1 MPRKKSNTSL
11 VREYIRNLIV
21 SQGLKSGDMLP
32 CEGDIAAALDISKSS
47 VREATHAL
55 ESIGLIEI
63 RHGIGLVL
71 RDFNLDAIGDI
82 FDYSFV
88 LDPSI
93 VLDLYDLRQ
102 QLESSL
108 MPRIV
113 ERVQDI
119 HFDRCES
126 ILAEWELLADAEES
140 TYEVDR
146 QFHETLYSVVDNR
159 MLTKLCHIFWNT
171 FRDLELTEQ
180 LRRGQPKTIEGT
192 HKIIQDH
199 RRILEAVRA
208 RDSELA
214 SRLMFSHFSRIER
227 LNFDT
232 QTQNDRRN

>member
-1 MPRKKSNTSL
+1 MPRKKNNTTL

-32 CEGDIAAALDISKSS
+32 CEGDIAAALEISKSC

-93 VLDLYDLRQ
+93 VLDLYDLRR

-113 ERVQDI
+113 ELVQET
-119 HFDRCES
+119 HLKRCEE
-126 ILAEWELLADAEES
+126 ILAEWERLADAES
-140 TYEVDR
+140 PTYEVDG
-146 QFHETLYSVVDNR
+146 QFHETLYSVVGNR
-159 MLTKLCHIFWNT
+159 MLTTLCHIFWTT
-171 FRDLELTEQ
+171 FRDLEVNEL
-180 LRRGQPKTIEGT
+180 LRRGQPMTVEGTRKTID
-192 HKIIQDH
+192 DH
-199 RRILEAVRA
+199 RRILAAVRSH
-208 RDSELA
+208 DGMLA
-214 SRLMFSHFSRIER
+214 SRLMYDHFAKIER
-227 LNFDT
+227 LSMEKK
-232 QTQNDRRN
+232 Q

>member
-1 MPRKKSNTSL
+1 MPRKKNNTTL
-11 VREYIRNLIV
+11 VREYIRSLIV

-32 CEGDIAAALDISKSS
+32 CEGDIAAALDISKSC

-108 MPRIV
+108 MPRII
-113 ERVQDI
+113 EQVQDTHI
-119 HFDRCES
+119 QRCET
-126 ILAEWELLADAEES
+126 ILKEWEKLADAEES

-146 QFHETLYSVVDNR
+146 AFHETLYSVVDNR

-171 FRDLELTEQ
+171 FRDLELSDH
-180 LRRGQPKTIEGT
+180 LRRGQPKTVEAT

-199 RRILEAVRA
+199 RRILDAVRL
-208 RDSELA
+208 RDSALA
-214 SRLMFSHFSRIER
+214 SQLMFNHFARIER
-227 LNFDT
+227 LNFSMPT
-232 QTQNDRRN
+232 DRRN